1 VGFFVCGMMRR
12 FRKLNESNYMKINCT
27 YCDKLLTR
35 EQIESD
41 ICWNCAKPIKDKL
54 TPIQLKA
61 IDNDDVNE
69 KNDDNGV
76 SDTIGEEYSYP
87 ALETISEFI
96 KFIAWLSL
104 IISIIIAFMANEN
117 RAGGFSILIS
127 LVSGLI
133 SFVFLLASSEIIKLY
148 INIAK
153 DLRSL
158 KSSIIKDD

>member
-1 VGFFVCGMMRR
+1 
-12 FRKLNESNYMKINCT
+12 MKIHCT

-61 IDNDDVNE
+61 IENDDVNE

-96 KFIAWLSL
+96 KFIAWLIL
-104 IISIIIAFMANEN
+104 IISISF
-117 RAGGFSILIS
+117 S
-127 LVSGLI
+127 LVMDA
-133 SFVFLLASSEIIKLY
+133 LASRRIIIFLP
-148 INIAK
+148 
-153 DLRSL
+153 STF
-158 KSSIIKDD
+158 SPSI

>member
-1 VGFFVCGMMRR
+1 VAFSIGFGFDLGPGYHAYIQTHGSLQLIGWVGLFIM
-12 FRKLNESNYMKINCT
+12 
-27 YCDKLLTR
+27 
-35 EQIESD
+35 
-41 ICWNCAKPIKDKL
+41 
-54 TPIQLKA
+54 
-61 IDNDDVNE
+61 
-69 KNDDNGV
+69 GV
-76 SDTIGEEYSYP
+76 SIHFLSR
-87 ALETISEFI
+87 L
-96 KFIAWLSL
+96 AWLSL

>member
-1 VGFFVCGMMRR
+1 M
-12 FRKLNESNYMKINCT
+12 
-27 YCDKLLTR
+27 
-35 EQIESD
+35 
-41 ICWNCAKPIKDKL
+41 
-54 TPIQLKA
+54 
-61 IDNDDVNE
+61 NE

-76 SDTIGEEYSYP
+76 SNTIGEEYGYP
-87 ALETISEFI
+87 ALETISGFI
-96 KFIAWLSL
+96 KFIAWLIL

-117 RAGGFSILIS
+117 RADGFSILIY

-133 SFVFLLASSEIIKLY
+133 SFVVLLASSEIIKLF